1 MSSADVV
8 VEVLR
13 DLAGDARSLADGIE
27 RGTLWPGQA
36 HDKVRELRK
45 QLDTL
50 ERIVAPPRPIGHR
63 GRW

>member
-1 MSSADVV
+1 MTAEAVV
-8 VEVLR
+8 VEGLR
-13 DLAGDARSLADGIE
+13 DLAGDARSLADAIE
-27 RGTLWPGQA
+27 RGTVWPGQA

-50 ERIVAPPRPIGHR
+50 ERIVAPPRPVGHR